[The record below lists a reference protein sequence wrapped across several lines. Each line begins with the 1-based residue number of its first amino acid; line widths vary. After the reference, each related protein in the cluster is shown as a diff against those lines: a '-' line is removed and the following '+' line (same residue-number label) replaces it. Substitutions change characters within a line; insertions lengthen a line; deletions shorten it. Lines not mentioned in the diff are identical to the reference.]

1 MFDRKS
7 ILCIYNLICHFRH
20 DGHQLFFFRGG
31 ISHSA
36 LSDMKTIE
44 QENVQSTTTSLN
56 SIGKLRISDSDS
68 FFDDYSFGSSFSM
81 NRNTNSSHY
90 GCSKSDNTLPESSK
104 SSKDQWV
111 IVDDPST
118 DLPKNTPRKKK
129 IPITATST
137 SDEAQ
142 KKFGSAKAISS
153 DQFFNDG
160 KSDHEVQA
168 NLSRFQGSSSISSS
182 DFFGNK
188 GRNF

>member
-1 MFDRKS
+1 
-7 ILCIYNLICHFRH
+7 
-20 DGHQLFFFRGG
+20 
-31 ISHSA
+31 
-36 LSDMKTIE
+36 MKTIE

-68 FFDDYSFGSSFSM
+68 FFDDYSYGSGFSM
-81 NRNTNSSHY
+81 NRNTNPSPFGSSAR
-90 GCSKSDNTLPESSK
+90 SDGAESGGR

-111 IVDDPST
+111 IVDDPSA
-118 DLPKNTPRKKK
+118 DSPRNPPRKEK
-129 IPITATST
+129 IPITATGAG
-137 SDEAQ
+137 DEAQ

-160 KSDHEVQA
+160 RSDHEVQA

-188 GRNF
+188 GRIFVLKKVLFCF